1 MTIMLFFIITG
12 LIYFNFFWALPQ
24 WQISTGIIIL
34 VSFSIILVLSE
45 SFDNLSVA
53 KLISVSRSLKEQE
66 TKNKDLNKE
75 NLELRNQII
84 SITSNIYT
92 NQSINS
98 NLFANRNAINISVGK
113 ADEPERIRKH
123 EQEEKEQDL
132 TLSTSTTTSTTT
144 IAKNIVSNK
153 NRIISLH
160 PYEEIALNK
169 FLANEGISH
178 LPIIRDAKFTNQF
191 EQIDPINEYSP
202 VFDGYMKTVDTE
214 IFIEMKF
221 KNRIMG
227 IMRDRIYLML
237 SKIYYYRNIKKVN
250 AYLFLVLIIKPDEDN
265 FDNNNRLLTEFQ
277 PAILNGLLR
286 IREVVITKD
295 EEAKILSETV

>member
-1 MTIMLFFIITG
+1 M
-12 LIYFNFFWALPQ
+12 
-24 WQISTGIIIL
+24 
-34 VSFSIILVLSE
+34 
-45 SFDNLSVA
+45 
-53 KLISVSRSLKEQE
+53 
-66 TKNKDLNKE
+66 
-75 NLELRNQII
+75 
-84 SITSNIYT
+84 
-92 NQSINS
+92 
-98 NLFANRNAINISVGK
+98 FANRNAINISVGK

-132 TLSTSTTTSTTT
+132 TQSTSSTTSTTT

-153 NRIISLH
+153 NRIISLQQ
-160 PYEEIALNK
+160 YEEIALNK

-178 LPIIRDAKFTNQF
+178 LLIIRDAKFTNQF

-250 AYLFLVLIIKPDEDN
+250 AYLFLVLIIKPDEDYFEN
-265 FDNNNRLLTEFQ
+265 NNNNNNRLLTEFQ